1 MLITPPQH
9 NCKTLLILLACFTM
23 FIGTVATG
31 SKAANEFPI
40 YPEIKANVAFWE
52 NIYSHYSEN
61 QAVIHDRDDLAK
73 VYTVLNLIDHE
84 LPGAERLNKAYLKAA
99 ENKYKTILS
108 NLAKGKTASTVE
120 EKFVASLYPGRDR
133 LKKMKRASTAVRSQ
147 TGLKERFI
155 EGVIRSGAHMGRL
168 KWIFSNHGL
177 PQDLAYLP
185 HVESSFNS
193 GAYSKFG
200 AAGMWQF
207 TRATGK
213 QYMTIDEAVDERLDP
228 YISGESAAQYLKNSY
243 QKLGNWPM
251 ALTAYN
257 YGISGMMRAR
267 KELGSY
273 QKIFIK
279 YNRGHFGFASRNFYS
294 EFLAAVIVARKLEK
308 DPTIRRNS
316 SLKFREIR
324 LPGYISMAHIIN
336 HFKVAKDEV
345 QTLNPALKKAIY
357 NGQKLIPAGYKLRLP
372 DTPSIISLARTIPKS
387 AVHSGQKR
395 DPVYQVKNGDTAGS
409 IAIKQG
415 VTLTQLIAANSL
427 DRNATIYIGQRLRIP
442 NRGEKTSSKAKIEY
456 LQVVEKKQYPSKGS
470 STPQVSDNTARPIPV
485 LTANKKGNP
494 PKKLT
499 IAAKKGGKR
508 DKITVQ
514 PEESL
519 SLYAYWLKIPEKK
532 LRKVN
537 SLNNFSQIHPGQQ
550 MTVLYDNVSAATFAE
565 QRAEFLR
572 ENEMDFFAAYEV
584 VKFQPYLVVNGDTLW
599 DLCNNEFNIPLW
611 LLKKYN
617 SELNY
622 AALHKGQQL
631 TVPVVRAL

>member
-1 MLITPPQH
+1 MLIIPPRQS
-9 NCKTLLILLACFTM
+9 CKTFLILLTCITT
-23 FIGTVATG
+23 FIGTIAT
-31 SKAANEFPI
+31 SSMAANEFPI
-40 YPEIKANVAFWE
+40 YPEIKANVAFWKK
-52 NIYSHYSEN
+52 IYSHYSVN

-73 VYTVLNLIDHE
+73 VYTVLNLIDKE

-99 ENKYKTILS
+99 EKKYKTILS
-108 NLAKGKTASTVE
+108 NLAKGKTASTTE
-120 EKFVASLYPGRDR
+120 EKFVASLYTGRDR

-168 KWIFSNHGL
+168 RWIFSNHGL

-228 YISGESAAQYLKNSY
+228 YISGESAARYLKNSY
-243 QKLGNWPM
+243 KNLGNWPM

-257 YGISGMMRAR
+257 YGTSGMMRAK

-273 QKIFIK
+273 QKIFQQ

-294 EFLAAVIVARKLEK
+294 EFLAAVIVARKLEG
-308 DPTIRRNS
+308 DSRIRKNS
-316 SLKFREIR
+316 PLKFREIR
-324 LPGYISMAHIIN
+324 LPGYISMAHIIS
-336 HFKVAKDEV
+336 HFKVAKNEF
-345 QTLNPALKKAIY
+345 QALNPALKKPIY
-357 NGQKLIPAGYKLRLP
+357 QGRKLIPVGYKLRLP
-372 DTPSIISLARTIPKS
+372 DNPSMISLARTIPKS
-387 AVHSGQKR
+387 AVRSGQKR
-395 DPVYQVKNGDTAGS
+395 DPVYKVKKGDTAGS
-409 IAIKQG
+409 IALKQG
-415 VTLTQLIAANSL
+415 VTLKQLIAANSL

-442 NRGEKTSSKAKIEY
+442 GTGTKTPAKSKIAY
-456 LQVVEKKQYPSKGS
+456 LPVEEKKQYSSKG
-470 STPQVSDNTARPIPV
+470 TATKQVSVKTAQPIPV
-485 LTANKKGNP
+485 LVANKKNSPG
-494 PKKLT
+494 KQQT
-499 IAAKKGGKR
+499 ITVKEGGKR

-519 SLYAYWLKIPEKK
+519 SLYAYWLKIPENK

-537 SLNNFSQIHPGQQ
+537 NLNKLSQIHPGQQ
-550 MTVLYDNVSAATFAE
+550 LTVLYDSVSAAAFAE
-565 QRAEFLR
+565 QRAEFLH

-584 VKFQPYLVVNGDTLW
+584 VKFQPYQVVNGDTLW

-617 SELNY
+617 TELQY

-631 TVPVVRAL
+631 TVPVIRAL